1 MRFVRYVVYNEKA
14 IEWQDVP
21 GYKATLKALLEEMKY
36 RDISTY
42 TEALIESVRS
52 FCSNPRVLNVVIH
65 ISFSKTNKF
74 NSTAVWRTMKMSQR
88 WFLKLQQKDL
98 SIPSDF
104 NWPFFMKGVNM
115 LLSMDHSTS
124 TSSVI
129 WLLYQILHVIPSDIR
144 KNLINS
150 MVTSENFY
158 RFFFHWSW
166 NVRRSFYYFF
176 YFQLHRILIDNKV
189 AAHDMA

>member
-1 MRFVRYVVYNEKA
+1 
-14 IEWQDVP
+14 
-21 GYKATLKALLEEMKY
+21 MKY
-36 RDISTY
+36 RYLHTY
-42 TEALIESVRS
+42 TEALIEAIRS

-74 NSTAVWRTMKMSQR
+74 DSAAVWKTMQMSQR
-88 WFLKLQQKDL
+88 WFLKLQRRGL

-115 LLSMDHSTS
+115 LLTMDHSTS

-129 WLLYQILHVIPSDIR
+129 WLLYQILHVIPCDIR
-144 KNLINS
+144 NVLINNLIGR
-150 MVTSENFY
+150 ENFY
-158 RFFFHWSW
+158 RLFFHWSW

-176 YFQLHRILIDNKV
+176 YF
-189 AAHDMA
+189 